1 MGVKERH
8 DRERARVKRAILDA
22 ARKLFV
28 SKGFGN
34 VSVRKIGESIE
45 YSPSAI
51 YGYFEHK
58 DDIFLALAEEGFR
71 VLSASLQT
79 QPTDDPFHDL
89 WQSYW
94 RYYEFSKQ
102 HPEYFA
108 LIFLERTLPTVRDTN
123 RFMFLK
129 DLKEQNDRALE
140 RCVEEGVF
148 PSSTD
153 VERAGRVLWASIH
166 GPSVIGL
173 TWRLVSATQA
183 DSLATDTLET
193 ALAGLRA
200 GVKLHVPAE
209 APSVVGGSH

>member
-1 MGVKERH
+1 M
-8 DRERARVKRAILDA
+8 
-22 ARKLFV
+22 
-28 SKGFGN
+28 
-34 VSVRKIGESIE
+34 
-45 YSPSAI
+45 
-51 YGYFEHK
+51 
-58 DDIFLALAEEGFR
+58 
-71 VLSASLQT
+71 LSASLQT

-108 LIFLERTLPTVRDTN
+108 LIFLERTLPTVRDTT

-173 TWRLVSATQA
+173 TWRLVSATPGGF
-183 DSLATDTLET
+183 
-193 ALAGLRA
+193 AGDRHTRDRPGRIA
-200 GVKLHVPAE
+200 SRCE
-209 APSVVGGSH
+209 AVRPGGSAIRGRWVALRSQRA